1 LGFDWGIDPVSPA
14 RMHDVEAGM
23 AHRPPLPDHDCLA
36 ETRID
41 RLTVYH
47 LYQNGAWEK
56 VDVESSSF

>member
-1 LGFDWGIDPVSPA
+1 
-14 RMHDVEAGM
+14 MHDVEAGM